1 MLIHDCFNNWR
12 NTKGNKE
19 ELQEKNTKIIYSLYS
34 EITITSVSKYIH
46 YSFDIFRMY
55 HACRLVD

>member
-19 ELQEKNTKIIYSLYS
+19 ELQEKIQKLFILSIQRLPSLVFQSISIIALIYFVC
-34 EITITSVSKYIH
+34 I
-46 YSFDIFRMY
+46 M
-55 HACRLVD
+55 HAVW